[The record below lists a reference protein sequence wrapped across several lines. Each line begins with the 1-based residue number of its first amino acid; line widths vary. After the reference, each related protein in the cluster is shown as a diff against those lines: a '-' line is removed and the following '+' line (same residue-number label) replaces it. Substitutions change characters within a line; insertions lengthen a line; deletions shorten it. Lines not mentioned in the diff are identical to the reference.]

1 MRFIDMHCD
10 TLMFSYLKP
19 DGYTLLNNASTM
31 VDFARMKQGGQM
43 AQFFAMFLPPKG
55 MEKYLGLDKPIDDEE
70 YLAVLSSALKRE
82 VEANSDIVA
91 LATNADQMLANWE
104 AGKMSAILTIEDGRS
119 VNGDMANLERYY
131 DLGVRAISLT
141 WNSPNCFGSPNSKD
155 PVVMATGLTD
165 FGKDAVV
172 RMQELGILVDVSH
185 LSDGGFMD
193 VAKLA
198 KVPFVA
204 THSNCRA
211 LSPHQRN
218 MTDEMIR
225 VMADKGGVS
234 GLNFGPEFLN
244 ADVNCKDSTAELI
257 VKHIKHFINIGGVEC
272 VGMGS
277 DFDGIGG
284 NLEVGSSDKVP
295 MIWDLMRKEGLSED
309 TIEKVA
315 YKNVLRVMR
324 EAMK

>member
-10 TLMFSYLKP
+10 TLMSAYRNP
-19 DGYTLLNNASTM
+19 AYQLLHNEKTM

-43 AQFFAMFLPPKG
+43 AQFFAMFLLPPGAEKFLG
-55 MEKYLGLDKPIDDEE
+55 MDHPIDDDD
-70 YLAVLSSALKRE
+70 YIDQLSAALKRN

-91 LATNADQMLANWE
+91 MASNADEMLANWD
-104 AGKMSAILTIEDGRS
+104 AGKMSAILTIEDGKS
-119 VNGDMANLERYY
+119 INGDINKIKKYY
-131 DLGVRAISLT
+131 DMGVRAISLT
-141 WNSPNCFGSPNSKD
+141 WNFPNCIGAPNSTD

-172 RMQELGILVDVSH
+172 HMQELGILVDVSH

-198 KVPFVA
+198 TKPFVA
-204 THSNCRA
+204 THSNCRS

-225 VMADKGGVS
+225 ILADKGGVS

-244 ADVNCKDSTAELI
+244 ADVSCKDSTAELI
-257 VKHIKHFINIGGVEC
+257 VKHIKHFINVGGVEC

-284 NLEVGSSDKVP
+284 NLQVGSSDKVP

-309 TIEKVA
+309 VIEKVA

>member
-1 MRFIDMHCD
+1 MKFIDMHCD
-10 TLMFSYLKP
+10 TLMSAYNNP
-19 DGYTLLNNASTM
+19 AYQLLHNERTM
-31 VDFARMKQGGQM
+31 VDFTRMKQGGQM
-43 AQFFAMFLPPKG
+43 AQFFAMFLLPPG
-55 MEKYLGLDKPIDDEE
+55 AEKYLGLDHPIDDDD
-70 YLAVLSSALKRE
+70 YIDQLSAALKRN
-82 VEANSDIVA
+82 VAANSDIIA
-91 LATNADQMLANWE
+91 MASNADEMLANWE
-104 AGKMSAILTIEDGRS
+104 QGKMSAILTIEDGKS
-119 VNGDMANLERYY
+119 INGDIDKIQKYY
-131 DLGVRAISLT
+131 DMGVRAISLT
-141 WNSPNCFGSPNSKD
+141 WNFKNCLGSPNSKD
-155 PVVMATGLTD
+155 PFVMAEGLTG

-218 MTDEMIR
+218 LTDEMIR
-225 VMADKGGVS
+225 ILADKGGVS

-244 ADVNCKDSTAELI
+244 ADTTSKDSTAELI
-257 VKHIKHFINIGGVEC
+257 VNHIKHFINVGGVEC

-277 DFDGIGG
+277 DLDGVGG
-284 NLEVGSSDKVP
+284 NLEVGSSDKFP
-295 MIWDLMRKEGLSED
+295 LIWDLMRKEGFSED
-309 TIEKVA
+309 VIEKVA

>member
-10 TLMFSYLKP
+10 TLMGAYNNP
-19 DGYTLLNNASTM
+19 AYQLLHNEMTM

-43 AQFFAMFLPPKG
+43 AQFFAMFLMPAG
-55 MEKYLGLDKPIDDEE
+55 AEKFLGLDKPIDDDD
-70 YLAVLSSALKRE
+70 YIAQLSAALKRN
-82 VEANSDIVA
+82 VEANSDIIA
-91 LATNADQMLANWE
+91 MATNADEMLANWE
-104 AGKMSAILTIEDGRS
+104 NGKMSAILSIEDGKS
-119 VNGDMANLERYY
+119 INGDIDKIQKYY

-141 WNSPNCFGSPNSKD
+141 WNFPNCIGFPNSTD
-155 PVVMATGLTD
+155 PMVMSKGLTD
-165 FGKDAVV
+165 FGKDAVI

-198 KVPFVA
+198 TKPFVA

-211 LSPHQRN
+211 LGPHQRN
-218 MTDEMIR
+218 LTDDMIR
-225 VMADKGGVS
+225 LMADKGGVS
-234 GLNFGPEFLN
+234 GLNYGPEFLN
-244 ADVNCKDSTAELI
+244 ADITCKDSTAELI
-257 VKHIKHFINIGGVEC
+257 VKHIKHFINVGGVDC
-272 VGMGS
+272 VGLGS

-284 NLEVGSSDKVP
+284 SLEIDSPGKVP
-295 MIWDLMRKEGLSED
+295 VIFDLMRKEGLSEEI
-309 TIEKVA
+309 IERVA

>member
-10 TLMFSYLKP
+10 TLMSAYNNP
-19 DGYTLLNNASTM
+19 AYQLLTNEKTM
-31 VDFARMKQGGQM
+31 VDFTRMKQGGQM
-43 AQFFAMFLPPKG
+43 AQFFAMFLLPPGAGKF
-55 MEKYLGLDKPIDDEE
+55 LGLDHPIDDDD
-70 YLAVLSSALKRE
+70 YIDQLSAALKRN
-82 VEANSDIVA
+82 VEANSDIIA
-91 LATNADQMLANWE
+91 MASNADEMLANWD
-104 AGKMSAILTIEDGRS
+104 AGKMSAILTIEDGKS
-119 VNGDMANLERYY
+119 INGDIDKIQKYY
-131 DLGVRAISLT
+131 DMGVRAISLT
-141 WNSPNCFGSPNSKD
+141 WNFKNCLGSPNSKD
-155 PVVMATGLTD
+155 PVVMAEGLTA

-198 KVPFVA
+198 TKPFVA

-218 MTDEMIR
+218 LTDEMIR
-225 VMADKGGVS
+225 MLADKGGVS
-234 GLNFGPEFLN
+234 GINFGPEFLN
-244 ADVNCKDSTAELI
+244 ADTVSKDSTAELI

-277 DFDGIGG
+277 DLDGVGG
-284 NLEVGSSDKVP
+284 NLEVGSSHKFP
-295 MIWDLMRKEGLSED
+295 LIWDLMRKEGFSED

-324 EAMK
+324 DSMK

>member
-10 TLMFSYLKP
+10 TLMSAYNNP
-19 DGYTLLNNASTM
+19 AYQLLHNEKTM

-43 AQFFAMFLPPKG
+43 AQFFAMFLLPPG
-55 MEKYLGLDKPIDDEE
+55 AEKFLGLDHPIDDDD
-70 YLAVLSSALKRE
+70 YIDQLSSALKRE
-82 VEANSDIVA
+82 VAAHSDIIALAHNADEIEANWNKG
-91 LATNADQMLANWE
+91 L
-104 AGKMSAILTIEDGRS
+104 MSAVLTIEDGKS
-119 VNGDMANLERYY
+119 INGDLDKIQKYY

-141 WNSPNCFGSPNSKD
+141 WNFPNCIGFPNSKD
-155 PVVMATGLTD
+155 PEVMSKGLTD
-165 FGKDAVV
+165 FGKEAVV

-211 LSPHQRN
+211 LGPHQRN

-225 VMADKGGVS
+225 LLADKGGVS
-234 GLNFGPEFLN
+234 GINFGPEFLN
-244 ADVNCKDSTAELI
+244 ADVTVKDSTVELM
-257 VKHIKHFINIGGVEC
+257 VKHIKHFINVGGEGV
-272 VGMGS
+272 VGLGS

-284 NLEVGSSDKVP
+284 NLEVGSPDKVHL
-295 MIWDLMRKEGLSED
+295 IFDALKKEGFSDDL
-309 TIEKVA
+309 IEKIA
-315 YKNVLRVMR
+315 WKNEMRVFR